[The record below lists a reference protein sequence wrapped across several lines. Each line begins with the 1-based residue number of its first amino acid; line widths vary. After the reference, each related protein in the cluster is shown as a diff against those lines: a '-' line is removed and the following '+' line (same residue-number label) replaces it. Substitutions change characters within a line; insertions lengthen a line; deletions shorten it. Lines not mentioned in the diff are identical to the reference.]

1 MSDDALAVAN
11 LFERISRLTR
21 TEEQIGDLYPAQWA
35 ALRYLGRANRFSR
48 TPMALTRY
56 LGTTR
61 GTMSQTI
68 IALDRKGYLE
78 RLPSKRDKRSV
89 DLKLTFAGKKKLKN
103 DPIQNL
109 AKALEPTDGLD
120 VKSIRNMLET
130 ALSRLIDANEGRSFG
145 QCRTCRFFVRESAA
159 SDGAPFRC
167 SLLDVSLSQSD
178 SEDIC
183 VEHEAA

>member
-1 MSDDALAVAN
+1 MSEDALAVTN

-35 ALRYLGRANRFSR
+35 ALRYLARANRFSR

-78 RLPSKRDKRSV
+78 RIPSKRDKRSV
-89 DLKLTFAGKKKLKN
+89 DLELTTAGKKKLKS
-103 DPIQNL
+103 DPISSL

-120 VKSIRNMLET
+120 VKSVRVMLET
-130 ALSRLIDANEGRSFG
+130 ILDRLIKANDGRSFG
-145 QCRTCRFFVRESAA
+145 QCRTCRYFDRETAKTDETA
-159 SDGAPFRC
+159 YRC
-167 SLLDVSLSQSD
+167 SLLDVSLSLSD
-178 SEDIC
+178 SKKIC

>member
-11 LFERISRLTR
+11 LLERISRLTR

-35 ALRYLGRANRFSR
+35 ALRYLARANRFSR

-89 DLKLTFAGKKKLKN
+89 DLKLTTAGRKKLQN
-103 DPIQNL
+103 DPIRNL
-109 AKALEPTDGLD
+109 AQALEPVDGLD
-120 VKSIRNMLET
+120 VKSIRAMLET
-130 ALSRLIDANEGRSFG
+130 VLSRLIDANNGRSFG
-145 QCRTCRFFVRESAA
+145 QCRTCRYFDRVSAT
-159 SDGAPFRC
+159 SDGTSFRC
-167 SLLDVSLSQSD
+167 RLLDVSLSQSD